1 MSIGYACLTIDV
13 PNTDIKSCMMKN
25 ASDEKLLELITYNLN
40 SLENIID
47 YNINNNILLFRIS
60 SGIIPF
66 GSSSV
71 NQLKWWEIFESQLSK
86 IGEKIKNNN
95 LRVSMH
101 PGQYTVLNTP
111 KKEVLENSIADLHYH
126 GQFLKSL
133 GVNDTHKIII
143 HIGGVYGDKNHAM
156 ERFICRFSLLD
167 KELKQRI
174 VIENDDK
181 SYNINDVLEIGSQL
195 SIPVVYD
202 NLHNYVNPYDK
213 SKADNVWI
221 NECEK
226 TWKAKDGLQ
235 KIHYSQ
241 QEPFKK
247 PGSHSNHIDMNEF
260 SQFYKTL
267 ERDNIDIM
275 LEVKDKNLSAIQC
288 INYILNKE
296 LSSIH
301 KRK

>member
-1 MSIGYACLTIDV
+1 MSIGYACLTIGV

-25 ASDEKLLELITYNLN
+25 ASDEKLLELIAYNLN

-47 YNINNNILLFRIS
+47 YNVNNNILLFRIS

-71 NQLKWWEIFESQLSK
+71 NQLKWWEIFEAKLSK
-86 IGEKIKNNN
+86 IGQKIKNNN

-111 KKEVLENSIADLHYH
+111 KKEVLENSIADLRYH
-126 GQFLKSL
+126 WQFLKSL

-143 HIGGVYGDKNHAM
+143 HIGGMYGDKNHAM
-156 ERFICRFSLLD
+156 KRFICHFGLLD

-181 SYNINDVLEIGSQL
+181 SYNINDVLEIGSHL

-202 NLHNYVNPYDK
+202 NLHNYVNPYNK
-213 SKADNVWI
+213 NKADNDWI

-226 TWKAKDGLQ
+226 TWKVKDGLQ

-260 SQFYKTL
+260 IRFYEIL

-288 INYILNKE
+288 INYILNKK